1 MKKFERVK
9 EPTDS
14 EPGLIRFHGERTVE
28 GFYEPQPFVEEFN
41 TVSREDLEVALIL
54 LTC

>member
-28 GFYEPQPFVEEFN
+28 GYYEPQPFVEEFN
-41 TVSREDLEVALIL
+41 TVSLKTFELVWV
-54 LTC
+54 